1 MPGERVD
8 FKHVREHASFE
19 PVIAHYGLVLQ
30 GKGDQRSTL
39 CCFHQENTGSLKI
52 NLGKKI
58 FNCFGCGAKGNIL
71 DFVTLKEG
79 GDPEN
84 TSDLRRG
91 ALKLAEICGI
101 DPSARGRRA
110 MRPPETRQDGQ
121 KAPAPNEVAP
131 SPEKPSGGP
140 PSPSQ
145 GIVENKPLSFRLQLD
160 ATHPYLA
167 TRGLKRE
174 TLEAIGIGHCGRGLM
189 KGLIAIPIHNEK
201 AELIAYAGRW
211 AEKEVPADT
220 PRYLLPEGFG
230 KQTILFNLHRA
241 VTRSLAVTFLD
252 VMVIAESYWS
262 VMKLDELGFPAVSPM
277 GHSEIG
283 RAHV

>member
-1 MPGERVD
+1 MPSERID

-19 PVIAHYGLVLQ
+19 PVLAHYGLVLQ
-30 GKGDQRSTL
+30 GKGDQRSAL
-39 CCFHQENTGSLKI
+39 CCFHEENTGSLKI

-79 GDPEN
+79 GDPES
-84 TSDLRRG
+84 TADLRRG

-101 DPSARGRRA
+101 EPSGRGRKPA
-110 MRPPETRQDGQ
+110 KPQEMRQDGQ
-121 KAPAPNEVAP
+121 KPPTAKEVAP

-140 PSPSQ
+140 PGPSQ
-145 GIVENKPLSFRLQLD
+145 GSVENKPLSFRLQLD

-167 TRGLKRE
+167 TRGLSQE
-174 TLEAIGIGHCGRGLM
+174 TIEAFGIGYCGRGLM
-189 KGLIAIPIHNEK
+189 KGRIAIPIHNEK

-230 KQTILFNLHRA
+230 KQAILFNLHRA
-241 VTRSLAVTFLD
+241 GTRSLAVNFLD

-262 VMKLDELGFPAVSPM
+262 VMKLHELGFAAVSPM
-277 GHSEIG
+277 
-283 RAHV
+283 